1 VDATAPEDTRYGQIA
16 RYLRTL
22 VAAGSPGDRLP
33 SDAELCERFSVSRMT
48 ARQAVQVLVNEGLCY
63 RRRGRGTFVAPRP
76 VPRLLGSPLSF
87 TESMRRRGL
96 RATSRVLVAEVR
108 EADPE
113 DVAALGLEEGDRVA
127 VLERLRLADDVPM
140 AIERAVLVPELAP
153 VLAEDLE
160 RGSLHAAMERL
171 GRVPTRAHSRVTAR
185 LATATERR
193 LLELGPRDVL
203 LCERRVIL
211 DQQGRP
217 LEHTETRY
225 AARRYVFE
233 AVLQRDVQDVLG

>member
-1 VDATAPEDTRYGQIA
+1 MDATASEHRYEQIA

-22 VAAGSPGDRLP
+22 VAARAPGDRLP
-33 SDAELCERFSVSRMT
+33 SDAELCQRFSVSRMT

-63 RRRGRGTFVAPRP
+63 RRRGLGTFVAPRP

-113 DVAALGLEEGDRVA
+113 DVAALGLNEGDRVA
-127 VLERLRLADDVPM
+127 VLERLRLAEEVPM

-160 RGSLHAAMERL
+160 HGSLHAAMEQL
-171 GRVPTRAHSRVTAR
+171 GRVPTRSHSRVTAR

-211 DQQGRP
+211 DQHGRP

-233 AVLQRDVQDVLG
+233 AVLRREEQDVVG

>member
-1 VDATAPEDTRYGQIA
+1 MRLAPEPRYGQIA
-16 RYLRTL
+16 RYLRGL
-22 VAAGSPGDRLP
+22 VAAGAPGDRLP
-33 SDAELCERFSVSRMT
+33 SDAELCRRFSVSRMT

-96 RATSRVLVAEVR
+96 RASSLILLAEVR
-108 EADPE
+108 NPDPE
-113 DVAALGLEEGDRVA
+113 DVEALRLEPGERVA

-140 AIERAVLVPELAP
+140 AIERAVLVPDLAP

-171 GRVPTRAHSRVTAR
+171 GRIPTRAQSWVTAR
-185 LATATERR
+185 LATSTERR

-203 LCERRVIL
+203 LCERRVIT
-211 DQQGRP
+211 DQHGRP

-233 AVLQRDVQDVLG
+233 AVLRRDEQDVLE